1 MPTFKELEQQAK
13 EDFAQEKLDLAKS
26 TIIERLKELE
36 LTERALSKLRKQY
49 EELLAKD
56 IDDVVADRL

>member
-56 IDDVVADRL
+56 VDDIVADKL